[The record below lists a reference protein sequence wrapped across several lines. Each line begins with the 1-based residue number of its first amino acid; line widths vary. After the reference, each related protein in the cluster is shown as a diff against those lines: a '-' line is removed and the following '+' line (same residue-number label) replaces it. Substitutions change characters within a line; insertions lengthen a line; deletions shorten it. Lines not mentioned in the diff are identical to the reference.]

1 MSKKNKNREDSA
13 RGGHADVQ
21 IGGKK
26 KGQKGCNT
34 GTSQEVTHP
43 STAPAQARL
52 TAEF

>member
-1 MSKKNKNREDSA
+1 MKTTRTLLGA
-13 RGGHADVQ
+13 GAQTRADT
-21 IGGKK
+21 GK

-43 STAPAQARL
+43 STTPAQARL